1 MADGMPRGSRAWLTL
16 QWRNALALLVAGI
29 LLGGLDVAL
38 TFSQGLP
45 RGGETVL
52 LVVIL
57 VIAVGLVGGSAY
69 LFREVTRG
77 ESRLR
82 ERGVPWQAERSLV
95 GTTRRSLVT
104 HAPPETALSAARA
117 ALADPDLGLTHV
129 GRDLLGGVRAIRP
142 AESGVLVLYVRPLA
156 VRIRARRQRDRTVVT
171 VTVVPSSLYGWPV
184 LYGWVGWS
192 EVYTWIGVAEELA
205 DALTNALTR
214 SLDGAAGVP
223 AVPFRNARV

>member
-29 LLGGLDVAL
+29 LLGALDVAL
-38 TFSQGLP
+38 AFSHGLP
-45 RGGETVL
+45 RAGETAL
-52 LVVIL
+52 LLVIL
-57 VIAVGLVGGSAY
+57 VMALGLVAGSAY

-77 ESRLR
+77 ETRLR

-104 HAPPETALSAARA
+104 NASPETALSAARA

-156 VRIRARRQRDRTVVT
+156 VRIRARRQRGRTVLT
-171 VTVVPSSLYGWPV
+171 LTVVPSSLYGWPV

-205 DALTNALTR
+205 NSLTNALTR
-214 SLDGAAGVP
+214 TLDGAVAAP
-223 AVPFRNARV
+223 ATSSKYARA

>member
-45 RGGETVL
+45 RGGETPL

-69 LFREVTRG
+69 LFREVARG

-104 HAPPETALSAARA
+104 HAAPETALSAARA

-205 DALTNALTR
+205 DALTKALTQ